1 VDRSMNNPSKV
12 FGVHEKDFRA
22 FYEIELAQG
31 K

>member
-1 VDRSMNNPSKV
+1 MNNPNKV

-31 K
+31 KWE